1 MSDPL
6 DLIQVGGQAEVSHCI
21 GQADLDRFVDLT
33 GDDNPLH
40 VSADFAAATPFRR
53 PVVHGMLTASF
64 ISTLIGTRLPARR
77 FGTSS
82 TFALSPPRV
91 GENIIAR
98 AKVLQ
103 KSSAQRTLVLQTLV
117 TGEGGRVLIDGEAK
131 VKVMQPQSPSEQKA
145 PTQKGSV
152 LITGAAGGIGSAIAR
167 RLAADG
173 WRVILHYNRSA
184 ARAAELADEI
194 ARASGK
200 AATVQA
206 DLCDPASLEAVLQAA
221 SEAGPVQALV
231 NNACPAIVSRMFAD
245 LTWDEVGRH
254 IDVQLR
260 SAFELL

>member
-64 ISTLIGTRLPARR
+64 ISTLIGTRLPVRALWYEQHLR
-77 FGTSS
+77 FV
-82 TFALSPPRV
+82 APARV

-231 NNACPAIVSRMFAD
+231 NNACPAIVSAR
-245 LTWDEVGRH
+245 LPT
-254 IDVQLR
+254 
-260 SAFELL
+260 